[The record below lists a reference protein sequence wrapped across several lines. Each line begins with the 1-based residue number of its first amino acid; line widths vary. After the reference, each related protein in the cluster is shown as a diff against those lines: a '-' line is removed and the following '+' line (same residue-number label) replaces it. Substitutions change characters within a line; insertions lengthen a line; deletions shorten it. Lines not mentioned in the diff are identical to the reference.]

1 MMQRKREPKMKT
13 LHPHLSRSQIL
24 LIVKVGAIILTALAF
39 YWQDLIILANEAIQS
54 EFMAHIL
61 AIPFLFAYLLYRK
74 RKMLRAVIPFETT
87 ETKSQKIIFSN
98 VTIGAILYLLA
109 ILIYW
114 YGSYTF
120 IPLEYHM
127 ASLVIFVIGCVLIM
141 FNTFTL
147 RVLAFPIAFL
157 IFLMP
162 PPLEIIYTLGSTMSI
177 VSSQAA
183 YTILKTI
190 GLPVSLMQQYETPMI
205 ILEKTNSPPLT
216 FAVDIAC
223 SGIYSLIGFLI
234 FAIFIAYISKGH
246 PWKKATTFLIG
257 FPLIYALNILR
268 ITIIVLIGNQY
279 GMELAMQI
287 FHLLGGW
294 VLIFLG
300 TLLLLTISEKIL
312 KTTIFTTKTKTNPC
326 PRCTSQKQENRSFC
340 VACGTL
346 LKNSEIRLQKQ
357 DLAKIMAL
365 FATVILLLLIQ
376 TPVFA
381 LTQGP
386 AEVILQ
392 TPAGQQITT
401 AILPEIPGYTSRF
414 VYRDTRFEQIA
425 KQDASL
431 TYAYTSTSDNPKE
444 TIWVTIEI
452 AKSKYN
458 LHRWETCLITWPQ
471 SLGRQPEVTQLDLR
485 DVELLQNPP
494 VIGRYFAFQSIKT
507 NQTQVVLYWYESAT
521 FQTNSTSQQEY
532 VKIGLIAFP
541 ETPENIQEIE
551 DKMLPFAKA
560 IVNHWQPIKTWS
572 QIALALSQNGPTL
585 IAITALILT
594 TITTAWIIQQIIQRK
609 TNQKAYLKLSEKDK
623 QILLAVKEANRN
635 HEGTTQEIA
644 IVYKQ
649 TIEEKIKLTTL
660 HEALNN
666 IKEVGLIKQTIANE
680 NDQPILK
687 WKTNILIP

>member
-1 MMQRKREPKMKT
+1 MKT

-24 LIVKVGAIILTALAF
+24 LTVKAGAIMLTALAF
-39 YWQDLIILANEAIQS
+39 YWQDITILANETVQS

-61 AIPFLFAYLLYRK
+61 AIPFLFAYLLYRR
-74 RKMLRAVIPFETT
+74 RKMLKAAIPFKST
-87 ETKSQKIIFSN
+87 ETKSVKSVFSS
-98 VTIGAILYLLA
+98 VTIGGILYLLA
-109 ILIYW
+109 ILVYW

-162 PPLEIIYTLGSTMSI
+162 PPLEIIYALGSSMSI
-177 VSSQAA
+177 VSSETA
-183 YTILKTI
+183 YTILKAVS
-190 GLPVSLMQQYETPMI
+190 LPVSIMQEYETPVI
-205 ILEKTNSPPLT
+205 ILEKPNSPPLT

-234 FAIFIAYISKGH
+234 FAIFIAYISKGRA
-246 PWKKATTFLIG
+246 WKKATTFLIG

-279 GMELAMQI
+279 GMELAMQV

-300 TLLLLTISEKIL
+300 TLLLLTVSEKIL

-326 PRCTSQKQENRSFC
+326 PRCISHKQENRSFC
-340 VACGTL
+340 IACGTL
-346 LKNSEIRLQKQ
+346 IKSPKIRLQKQ

-365 FATVILLLLIQ
+365 FATVVLLLLIQ

-386 AEVILQ
+386 AAVILQ
-392 TPAGQQITT
+392 TPAGQQVTT
-401 AILPEIPGYTSRF
+401 AILPEMPGYASRF

-431 TYAYTSTSDNPKE
+431 TYVYTSISDKQKE
-444 TIWVTIEI
+444 TMWVTIEI

-458 LHRWETCLITWPQ
+458 LHRWEACLITWPQ
-471 SLGRQPEVTQLDLR
+471 SLGYQPEVTQLDLR

-494 VIGRYFAFQSIKT
+494 VIGRYFAYQSIKT
-507 NQTQVVLYWYESAT
+507 NMTQVVLYWYESAI

-532 VKIGLIAFP
+532 VKIGIIAFP
-541 ETPENIQEIE
+541 ETPENVQEIE
-551 DKMLPFAKA
+551 EKMLPFAEA

-572 QIALALSQNGPTL
+572 QIAITLSQNGSTL

-594 TITTAWIIQQIIQRK
+594 TITTAWIIQQQVQKK
-609 TNQKAYLKLSEKDK
+609 TNKKAYQKLSEKDK
-623 QILLAVKEANRN
+623 QILQAIKEANQN
-635 HEGTTQEIA
+635 HKGTTQEIA
-644 IVYKQ
+644 SAYKKLHGEK
-649 TIEEKIKLTTL
+649 TDLDALHERLTDIEEV
-660 HEALNN
+660 N
-666 IKEVGLIKQTIANE
+666 LIKQTITNE

-687 WKTNILIP
+687 WKTNIPLH